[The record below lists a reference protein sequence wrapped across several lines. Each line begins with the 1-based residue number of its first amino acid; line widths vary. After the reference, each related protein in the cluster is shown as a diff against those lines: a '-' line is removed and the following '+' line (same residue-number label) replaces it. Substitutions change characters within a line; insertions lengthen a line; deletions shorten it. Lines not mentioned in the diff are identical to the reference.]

1 MIKQVRQR
9 GFFSLRCLTNLTSL
23 SLGSDCTNDTL
34 TVVRNAKK
42 YLGC

>member
-1 MIKQVRQR
+1 MTQQVRQR

-34 TVVRNAKK
+34 TVVRK
-42 YLGC
+42 YRKNI